1 MPMMAVPAPPAAID
15 REECLRLLAGVVV
28 GRVVF
33 TASAMPAAQPVA
45 FLVDEGEIVF
55 RAGGPIDA
63 ARKDVVAFEADDI
76 DPHTLTG
83 WSVLGVGETYEVHDP
98 ARLARLA
105 GLALTLLGTASPRS
119 TVIAIRLRQLSGQ
132 HVRPAGPG

>member
-1 MPMMAVPAPPAAID
+1 MQMMALPAPPAAID
-15 REECLRLLAGVVV
+15 REECLRLLAGAAV

-45 FLVDEGEIVF
+45 FLVEDDEIVF
-55 RAGGPIDA
+55 RASGPIGT

-76 DPHTLTG
+76 DPNTLTG
-83 WSVLGVGETYEVHDP
+83 WSVLGVGETYEVRDP
-98 ARLARLA
+98 ARLARIV
-105 GLALTLLGTASPRS
+105 GLPLTLLGTASPES

>member
-15 REECLRLLAGVVV
+15 RDGCLRLLAAVAV

-45 FLVDEGEIVF
+45 FLIDDDEIVF
-55 RAGGPIDA
+55 RASGPIGA

-83 WSVLGVGETYEVHDP
+83 WSVLGVGETYEIRDP
-98 ARLARLA
+98 ARLARLT
-105 GLALTLLGTASPRS
+105 GLPLTVLGTVSPQS
-119 TVIAIRLRQLSGQ
+119 TVIAIRLRQLTGQ
-132 HVRPAGPG
+132 RVHPAEPC